1 MIIFVLLTS
10 SSCVCHHVTRKDRT
24 LTATRIHEQF
34 DRKRQQRIL
43 LGLEPLFTTIHSMEK
58 EN

>member
-1 MIIFVLLTS
+1 MIIIFILTS
-10 SSCVCHHVTRKDRT
+10 STCTCYHVTKDRI

-34 DRKRQQRIL
+34 NPERQQRIL
-43 LGLEPLFTTIHSMEK
+43 LGLEPVITTQHFMERI